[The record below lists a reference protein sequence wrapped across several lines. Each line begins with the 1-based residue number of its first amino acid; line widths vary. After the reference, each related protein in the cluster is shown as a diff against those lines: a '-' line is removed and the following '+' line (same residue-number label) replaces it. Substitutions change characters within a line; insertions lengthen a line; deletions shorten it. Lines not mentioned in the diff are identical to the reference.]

1 MPGCMK
7 GGQMASQPQL
17 CYKHCENH
25 ASFHSPAAKPEHF
38 RINIPAILTK
48 AAPLSLMVRVAG
60 GRAASAR
67 PRAGTSSQGER
78 IPPCSPAQ
86 CQCPR
91 RSSVHA
97 CVRLCR
103 GAQPMGARAYRALPG
118 VTARSDGDNFRYGT
132 AQLFPTLQPPSAL
145 LQAPRSS
152 QPPSIPHRLFCL
164 RPTEAHPARMR
175 AGRASLPSR
184 RASFPPGR
192 PRAPPR
198 AGAAAPQRP
207 SEEGKRREAPPAPQ
221 PHAPRS
227 ATCGPPPARAPPAAR
242 REGGDGP
249 AVGVGGGQRGAE
261 GGGGGRAAQ
270 VPPLSA
276 ALPGAGPTR
285 RAAARRGEQ
294 AGPPGAPRT
303 GGRAAAAAV
312 CPPPRP
318 VPSPVTHPGGMRV
331 LRRAAEVCGG
341 IALFCV
347 WFGFG
352 LLFFSFPP
360 PLRGEKKQTRPP
372 NRAIPPPA
380 PPPPGASRR
389 AQPCVGPAAR

>member
-7 GGQMASQPQL
+7 GGQMALQPQL

-91 RSSVHA
+91 CSSVHA

-175 AGRASLPSR
+175 TGRASLPSR

-249 AVGVGGGQRGAE
+249 AVGVGGGSA
-261 GGGGGRAAQ
+261 GR
-270 VPPLSA
+270 
-276 ALPGAGPTR
+276 R
-285 RAAARRGEQ
+285 E
-294 AGPPGAPRT
+294 
-303 GGRAAAAAV
+303 AAAAEPRR
-312 CPPPRP
+312 CPRSPQRCPGPGPPAERRRGGASRRGRPVPREQVGVRLRPPCAPRP
-318 VPSPVTHPGGMRV
+318 VPSRPRSLT
-331 LRRAAEVCGG
+331 RAGCASCGG
-341 IALFCV
+341 QRKFAV
-347 WFGFG
+347 
-352 LLFFSFPP
+352 
-360 PLRGEKKQTRPP
+360 E
-372 NRAIPPPA
+372 
-380 PPPPGASRR
+380 
-389 AQPCVGPAAR
+389 